1 MNRLSKNI
9 KNLRKFIIEE
19 EGLINLVKE
28 FFKNTLIRKPMKINF
43 ILTIILDLVALVIVL
58 RIISE
63 NLTDK
68 TITSLFVLLLI
79 YIVIFIIFL
88 FFSLGDWKTQLGEVN
103 EQLKEIPEY
112 NIAKMSVNIIV
123 CFIHYIFTIAIIDT
137 TFFFN
142 GLIKMLLIYFIAL
155 LLLFRVIYV
164 ATKKT
169 PLIVLTVILA
179 IILIFSLTGIEKT
192 VLDWSFLTLILGTI
206 FIEFTNIDVKYLLSK
221 EYREKVIP
229 NPELEEAIKEKLFRY
244 KFSILLYLP
253 LLYITLLIPDRI
265 RSTDNFIYFVNF
277 FSSSHFEK
285 APTTLLSIFT
295 IYEVLLKVIIFL
307 AIWILYFE
315 LKDIVLDL
323 LAKKLITKSGGTE
336 SILVE
341 SCRYYRVKI
350 EENKRR
356 WEIDRKNYLSID
368 KNYIIEYQLNQGTN
382 LELPIV
388 NIKCWPSTVQNIKSI
403 SNDILKLGNK
413 YFVREQSDVLTKL
426 NGADKL
432 YGNSLLKKIN
442 SEVIWAF
449 LIFPLLFIVLYFGTE
464 TFMINKYRGV
474 YCLSEHGKCVEF
486 KDKKQEF
493 IVFSGEEVKV
503 IKRTSKFYNADIVDS
518 YKYNNVS
525 LLIKNNENVIIGGV
539 DPLKKTILIY
549 DTKSGENKEYR
560 LKERE

>member
-1 MNRLSKNI
+1 M
-9 KNLRKFIIEE
+9 
-19 EGLINLVKE
+19 VKE
-28 FFKNTLIRKPMKINF
+28 FFNNILIKKPMKLNF
-43 ILTIILDLVALVIVL
+43 IFTMIVDSVALVSVL
-58 RIISE
+58 RIIFD

-68 TITSLFVLLLI
+68 TNTSLIVMLLI
-79 YIVIFIIFL
+79 YLVIFGIFFL
-88 FFSLGDWKTQLGEVN
+88 FSRGDWDTNLGEIN

-112 NIAKMSVNIIV
+112 NIVKIPVNIII
-123 CFIHYIFTIAIIDT
+123 CFIHYIFTIAIIDAT
-137 TFFFN
+137 YFFDDLTKMF
-142 GLIKMLLIYFIAL
+142 LINFIAL

-169 PLIVLTVILA
+169 PLIVLTGILA
-179 IILIFSLTGIEKT
+179 IILIFSLIGLEKT
-192 VLDWSFLTLILGTI
+192 VLDWSFLTLIIGTI
-206 FIEFTNIDVKYLLSK
+206 AIEFTNIDVKYLLSK
-221 EYREKVIP
+221 EYREKIIP
-229 NPELEEAIKEKLFRY
+229 NEESEEAVKEKMFRY
-244 KFSILLYLP
+244 KFSFLLYLP
-253 LLYITLLIPDRI
+253 LLYITLLIPERI
-265 RSTDNFIYFVNF
+265 KSTDNFIYFVNF

-307 AIWILYFE
+307 AIWMLYFE
-315 LKDIVLDL
+315 LKVIVLDL
-323 LAKKLITKSGGTE
+323 LAKKLIAKSERTE

-341 SCRYYRVKI
+341 SGRYYRVKI
-350 EENKRR
+350 GGNKRR

-368 KNYIIEYQLNQGTN
+368 RNFIIEYQLNQGTS

-388 NIKCWPSTVQNIKSI
+388 NLKCWPSTVQNIKSI
-403 SNDILKLGNK
+403 SNEILQLDHK

-426 NGADKL
+426 NGADKFS
-432 YGNSLLKKIN
+432 GNALLKKIN
-442 SEVIWAF
+442 LEVIWVF

-539 DPLKKTILIY
+539 DPLTKTILIY

>member
-1 MNRLSKNI
+1 MA
-9 KNLRKFIIEE
+9 II
-19 EGLINLVKE
+19 
-28 FFKNTLIRKPMKINF
+28 FK
-43 ILTIILDLVALVIVL
+43 IIL
-58 RIISE
+58 E

-68 TITSLFVLLLI
+68 TITSLSVMLLI
-79 YIVIFIIFL
+79 YIAIFGIFVL
-88 FFSLGDWKTQLGEVN
+88 FSLGDLKTQLGEVN

-112 NIAKMSVNIIV
+112 NIVKISVNIIV
-123 CFIHYIFTIAIIDT
+123 CFIHYVFTIAIIDT
-137 TFFFN
+137 TDFFN

-169 PLIVLTVILA
+169 PLIVITGILA
-179 IILIFSLTGIEKT
+179 IILIFSLIGIEKT

-206 FIEFTNIDVKYLLSK
+206 FIGFTNIDVKYLLSK

-229 NPELEEAIKEKLFRY
+229 NPESEEAIKEKLIRY

-253 LLYITLLIPDRI
+253 LLYITLLISERI
-265 RSTDNFIYFVNF
+265 KSTDNFIYFVNF

-307 AIWILYFE
+307 AIWMLYFE

-323 LAKKLITKSGGTE
+323 LAKKLITKSGGIE

-350 EENKRR
+350 GENKRR

-368 KNYIIEYQLNQGTN
+368 KNYILEYQLNQGTN
-382 LELPIV
+382 IELPIV

-403 SNDILKLGNK
+403 SNEILQLDNK
-413 YFVREQSDVLTKL
+413 YFVREQSDVITKL
-426 NGADKL
+426 NGADKF

-442 SEVIWAF
+442 SEVIWVF

-486 KDKKQEF
+486 KDKTQEF
-493 IVFSGEEVKV
+493 IVFSDKEVKV

-539 DPLKKTILIY
+539 DPLTKSILIY
-549 DTKSGENKEYR
+549 DTKSGEKKEYR

>member
-28 FFKNTLIRKPMKINF
+28 FFKNTLIRKPMKINL

-79 YIVIFIIFL
+79 YIAIFIIFL

>member
-28 FFKNTLIRKPMKINF
+28 FFKNTLIRKPMKINL

>member
-403 SNDILKLGNK
+403 SNDILKLDNK